1 MSDYSNM
8 PDFGFGPQQPQPP
21 QPQQPQEPQQAPQQA
36 TYQGQQVPYQGQQIP
51 YQEQPPYQQPQP
63 IYPGPQGPFPGQQP
77 PYPYQPRPRK
87 GLGAGAIVG
96 IVLGAIVLAGAL
108 AWLGFRF
115 LSHKAAE
122 EYITDYAEVVEA
134 EVPETDVVD
143 VDEMAVAAVEEDFAW
158 LSQRRVEYSDI
169 ADMSLADRR
178 ILRNAIYAR
187 HGYIFKSD
195 DLREY
200 FSQFSWY
207 TPRYTDVTG
216 QLSELER
223 DNVMFIKSY
232 E

>member
-1 MSDYSNM
+1 M
-8 PDFGFGPQQPQPP
+8 
-21 QPQQPQEPQQAPQQA
+21 
-36 TYQGQQVPYQGQQIP
+36 YQ
-51 YQEQPPYQQPQP
+51 
-63 IYPGPQGPFPGQQP
+63 GPQGQFPGQQP

-96 IVLGAIVLAGAL
+96 IVIGAIVIAGAL

-115 LSHKAAE
+115 LANKAAE
-122 EYITDYAEVVEA
+122 EYITDYAEVAEV

-143 VDEMAVAAVEEDFAW
+143 ADEMAVGAVEEDFAW

>member
-1 MSDYSNM
+1 M
-8 PDFGFGPQQPQPP
+8 
-21 QPQQPQEPQQAPQQA
+21 
-36 TYQGQQVPYQGQQIP
+36 YQ
-51 YQEQPPYQQPQP
+51 
-63 IYPGPQGPFPGQQP
+63 GPQGPFAGQQP
-77 PYPYQPRPRK
+77 PYPYPPRPRK

-96 IVLGAIVLAGAL
+96 IVLGAIVIAGAL

-115 LSHKAAE
+115 LASKAHE
-122 EYITDYAEVVEA
+122 EYATEYAEVEEF
-134 EVPETDVVD
+134 EVPEADAADVA
-143 VDEMAVAAVEEDFAW
+143 EMPVVEATVEEDFAW